1 VLLPAIYYA
10 TLYYMALFFPLL
22 CTLYFAVLTW
32 TLHSLLSTPEPT
44 PRPWLFGTAGAT
56 ALLLVLHAKF
66 DATLG
71 VISGPVPKDKFFMLL
86 QFSGMLVVMQVA
98 NPWLRRAFTSRLN
111 QQGGRLYQQEST
123 VILGEKLLAVNSFLV
138 NKAFYV
144 LIYLFQVLAI
154 WVPGV
159 L

>member
-1 VLLPAIYYA
+1 
-10 TLYYMALFFPLL
+10 MALLFPIL

-32 TLHSLLSTPEPT
+32 TLHSLLSTAEPT

-56 ALLLVLHAKF
+56 LLLLVLHAKF
-66 DATLG
+66 GATLG
-71 VISGPVPKDKFFMLL
+71 VLNGPVPKDKFFLLL
-86 QFSGMLVVMQVA
+86 QFSGMLVLMQLL
-98 NPWLRRAFTSRLN
+98 NPWLRKAFISRLN
-111 QQGGRLYQQEST
+111 QQGGRLYQQDST
-123 VILGEKLLAVNSFLV
+123 VALSEKVLAVNDFLT